1 MEFLETLLE
10 FNPRSPPKTHQ
21 TPEKTTAM
29 NRLKS
34 DKGIRTIL
42 LDDGSKRYE
51 ARIHRIG
58 EKAVSK
64 RFKTK
69 EQALKWKRALD
80 TSIDNGGVVTPNKSV
95 LIRTVIEEYLKFRN
109 GEKKKPLPSN
119 REEKL
124 AYRKVGKVKPIP
136 SNRKEKL
143 AFRKG
148 GKVKPIPSNRVTDY
162 ERVKDDLGDFIAR
175 KITKDDLRG
184 YVELLGSEPIKRD
197 RKLPDSSPKRTY
209 AEASI
214 RKFLFALKIAMR
226 WHAEKNQYPFDPE
239 VFNLGEEDMPKAWS
253 GNRERR
259 LEDGEEERL
268 YKSAINRPNAH
279 NEQDW
284 RAIIGFALETAM
296 REQEIV
302 FARWSDLGPD
312 NLLLRIPK
320 EHVKTRKERIVPL
333 SKRARE
339 IVEDQRRNRP
349 DKEARIFYQFP
360 TPNAVCES
368 FARLVKRAE
377 IDNLKFHDLRH
388 EATTRICL
396 SGKLNLFEIM
406 AMTGHTNQSTFQGYI
421 HLVMGQTR
429 TLD

>member
-1 MEFLETLLE
+1 M
-10 FNPRSPPKTHQ
+10 S
-21 TPEKTTAM
+21 
-29 NRLKS
+29 RLKS

-69 EQALKWKRALD
+69 DQALKWKRALD
-80 TSIDNGGVVTPNKSV
+80 ASIDNGGVVTPNKSV
-95 LIRTVIEEYLKFRN
+95 LIRSVVEEYLN
-109 GEKKKPLPSN
+109 
-119 REEKL
+119 
-124 AYRKVGKVKPIP
+124 
-136 SNRKEKL
+136 
-143 AFRKG
+143 FRKG
-148 GKVKPIPSNRVTDY
+148 GEVKPLPSNRVTDY
-162 ERVKDDLGDFIAR
+162 ERVRDDLGDFIAR

-184 YVELLGSEPIKRD
+184 YVEELSSEPIKRD
-197 RKLPDSSPKRTY
+197 RKLPDSSAKRTY

-214 RKFLFALKIAMR
+214 RKFLFALKIALR
-226 WHAEKNQYPFDPE
+226 WHAEKNKYPFNAE
-239 VFNLGEEDMPKAWS
+239 VFNLGAEHMPKAWS
-253 GNRERR
+253 GNRERP

-268 YKSAINRPNAH
+268 YKSAVNRPNTH
-279 NEQDW
+279 DEQDW

-320 EHVKTRKERIVPL
+320 EHTKTRKERIVPL

-339 IVEDQRRNRP
+339 IVENQRRNRP
-349 DKEARIFYQFP
+349 EKEPRIFYQFP

-368 FARLVKRAE
+368 FARLVKRAK

-388 EATTRICL
+388 EATTRICR

-406 AMTGHTNQSTFQGYI
+406 AMTGHTNQSTFQGYV
-421 HLVMGQTR
+421 HLVKGQTR
-429 TLD
+429 ILD

>member
-1 MEFLETLLE
+1 
-10 FNPRSPPKTHQ
+10 
-21 TPEKTTAM
+21 M

-80 TSIDNGGVVTPNKSV
+80 TSIDNGGVVTPNKNI
-95 LIRTVIEEYLKFRN
+95 LIRTVIEEYLAFRN
-109 GEKKKPLPSN
+109 GDEVEPL
-119 REEKL
+119 
-124 AYRKVGKVKPIP
+124 
-136 SNRKEKL
+136 
-143 AFRKG
+143 
-148 GKVKPIPSNRVTDY
+148 PSNRVTDY
-162 ERVKDDLGDFIAR
+162 HRVKDDLGDFIAR
-175 KITKDDLRG
+175 KFTNDDLCG
-184 YVELLGSEPIKRD
+184 YVKELGSEPIKRD

-226 WHAEKNQYPFDPE
+226 WHAGKNNYPFDPE
-239 VFNLGEEDMPKAWS
+239 IFKLGKADMPKAWP

-320 EHVKTRKERIVPL
+320 EHVKTRTERIVPL

-368 FARLVKRAE
+368 FARLVKRAK

-388 EATTRICL
+388 EATSRICE

-406 AMTGHTNQSTFQGYI
+406 AMTGHTSQSTFQRYI
-421 HLVMGQTR
+421 HLVQGQIR
-429 TLD
+429 ILD